1 MGWNWNLVFLAFSGL
16 PLSIATKGFWL
27 HLQLWEWLLNSILV
41 LGVSMIQKRKIWE
54 NVNHQAMRED
64 VKGMKLKKNV
74 KYEKVCWDPT
84 QNQISIDR
92 YILDKERRERK
103 ERENRDSSSAKN
115 RDSRDRKENRE
126 KDRDRDKSRKQEK
139 SRRDET
145 SEERRI
151 RKEKKR
157 KEEKKSRSEG
167 YLGKWSH
174 RVINLVC

>member
-1 MGWNWNLVFLAFSGL
+1 
-16 PLSIATKGFWL
+16 
-27 HLQLWEWLLNSILV
+27 
-41 LGVSMIQKRKIWE
+41 
-54 NVNHQAMRED
+54 MRED
-64 VKGMKLKKNV
+64 VKGMKLKKSA

-84 QNQISIDR
+84 RNQILIDR

-103 ERENRDSSSAKN
+103 ERENRDSGSAKN

-174 RVINLVC
+174 CVELFHLRVGFSRTTKSNEPINSF